1 MRKHIIAIALVAIL
15 GLAGCSKSAAPA
27 GNPQATVQLH
37 DGSSFSGAVTA
48 SSPSSITLQAPN
60 GESRTYP
67 MSQVASVQYADQSAA
82 AAAPA
87 ASGTAAP
94 APSAA
99 APAPPPPQEIV
110 RTIPAGTSI
119 QVRNNEP
126 ISSQTAQDGQ
136 TFSAV
141 VEADILDSNGQV
153 VVPRGSTATL
163 VVRNVVAQGKVE
175 GRSELSVDVGSVTV
189 NGKVYRLETS
199 DVERQGREGVG
210 MNKRTGTFAGGGAA
224 LGGIMG
230 ALAGGGKGAAIGAL
244 SGAGAGTAAQAATR
258 GKGTVIPAETLL
270 SFQLEAPVH
279 IRQIQ

>member
-1 MRKHIIAIALVAIL
+1 MRKHIVAIALAAIL
-15 GLAGCSKSAAPA
+15 GLAGGGKSAAPA
-27 GNPQATVQLH
+27 GNPQAAVQLH

-82 AAAPA
+82 
-87 ASGTAAP
+87 P

-99 APAPPPPQEIV
+99 APAAPAPPPPPPQEIV
-110 RTIPAGTSI
+110 RTIPAGTNI

-141 VEADILDSNGQV
+141 VEADIPDSNGQV
-153 VVPRGSTATL
+153 AVPRGSTATL

-189 NGKVYRLETS
+189 NGKVCRLETS

-210 MNKRTGTFAGGGAA
+210 MNKRTGTFA
-224 LGGIMG
+224 
-230 ALAGGGKGAAIGAL
+230 
-244 SGAGAGTAAQAATR
+244 
-258 GKGTVIPAETLL
+258 
-270 SFQLEAPVH
+270 
-279 IRQIQ
+279 